1 MYKQAST
8 MYSSKIYLNKQS
20 VQNFDINQFIDDITD
35 EILKNNKNEIQQK
48 VLYSNNP
55 FVWGPKLWYIIH
67 NSSIFYPS
75 KPSKEDQQKMLSF
88 IKSLSILLPC
98 TKCKLH
104 YNEYI
109 SKNIKMAEKAVES
122 KEALQQFFIDL
133 HNHTNKLTNKPVY
146 EKKMI

>member
-1 MYKQAST
+1 

-20 VQNFDINQFIDDITD
+20 VQNFDINQFIDDIT
-35 EILKNNKNEIQQK
+35 EKISKNNVVDINQT

>member
-1 MYKQAST
+1 MYTKASA
-8 MYSSKIYLNKQS
+8 MYSSKIYLNEQL
-20 VQNFDINQFIDDITD
+20 VQNFDINQFIDDIT
-35 EILKNNKNEIQQK
+35 EKISKNNVVDINQTF
-48 VLYSNNP
+48 LYSNNP
-55 FVWGPKLWYIIH
+55 SIWGPKLWYIIH

-75 KPSKEDQQKMLSF
+75 NPSKEDQQKMLSF

-98 TKCKLH
+98 TKCKVH

-133 HNHTNKLTNKPVY
+133 HNHTNKLTNKAIF
-146 EKKMI
+146 KSSL